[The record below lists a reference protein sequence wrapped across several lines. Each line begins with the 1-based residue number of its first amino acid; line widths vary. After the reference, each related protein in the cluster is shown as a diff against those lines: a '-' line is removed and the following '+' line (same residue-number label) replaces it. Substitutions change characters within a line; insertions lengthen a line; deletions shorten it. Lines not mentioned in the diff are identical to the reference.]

1 MYRVTQH
8 RSLQETGWRHG
19 RSARQ
24 STDGTT
30 APIAPPQDSHDYD
43 DPDFTAAELFDLL
56 RLRAWD
62 KCAVCGVELQAHFGI
77 AKRPGGHFF
86 CLKFGYLEEGN

>member
-1 MYRVTQH
+1 MYRVMQH
-8 RSLQETGWRHG
+8 RSLQEAGWRHG
-19 RSARQ
+19 GSARQ

-30 APIAPPQDSHDYD
+30 APTTPRQVSDDYD
-43 DPDFTAAELFDLL
+43 DPDFTAAELYDVL

-77 AKRPGGHFF
+77 AKCPCGHFF
-86 CLKFGYLEEGN
+86 RGKIEHLEAGN